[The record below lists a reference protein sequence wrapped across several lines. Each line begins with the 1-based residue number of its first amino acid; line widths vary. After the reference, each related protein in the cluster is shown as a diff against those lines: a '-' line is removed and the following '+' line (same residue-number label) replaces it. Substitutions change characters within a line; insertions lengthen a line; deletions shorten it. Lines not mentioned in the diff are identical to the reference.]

1 MSYQIDSPVF
11 INTRFN
17 YFCDNCVEIEP
28 KIITDTITANGEKYC
43 VSHTL
48 TCENYETCRTLMHNL
63 RYKQKAE
70 RKEE

>member
-17 YFCDNCVEIEP
+17 YFCDNCAEIKP
-28 KIITDTITANGEKYC
+28 KIITDTINANDEKFC
-43 VSHTL
+43 VSFTL
-48 TCENYETCRTLMHNL
+48 TCGNYETCRTLMHNL

-70 RKEE
+70 MEEL